1 MGVFVLVRVCAELE
15 TLQEEF
21 SAQEDFIDVVNA
33 CSFGFLEGPE
43 DADNMSVEILSEV
56 SPSSS
61 SRTPTIM
68 LVSCLLLS
76 AYDSNNFA
84 FTLDSFCPV
93 LPQMLR
99 SEGRDNEEMISAC
112 KVTFARGVCMHVC
125 A

>member
-1 MGVFVLVRVCAELE
+1 MFVLVCVCAELE
-15 TLQEEF
+15 TLHEEF

-56 SPSSS
+56 SPSPSS
-61 SRTPTIM
+61 LTPVP

-76 AYDSNNFA
+76 AYQSNTLS

-112 KVTFARGVCMHVC
+112 KVTFVRGVFLHMC